1 MSAGWVAAQVRSRS
15 LTSRSVGPAQAR
27 AIARSG
33 SLAGALA
40 VLATTHYGERLR
52 SGPSLAEAER
62 AVFATV
68 LWNIRVL
75 AGWSPAL
82 GASRLRVLA
91 GGFELANIRGELA
104 RIEGRSVPDPYEL
117 GSLASVPR
125 HAQPSSTIELRET
138 LKRSP
143 WGDPGVLDAP
153 GILVALQISLVRRVV
168 ENVPEAGEW
177 AAGYGALLLAR
188 LVIAGTSLVPDSVP
202 EANARAV
209 LGRSAPIA
217 RTLHDLAAA
226 LPVAVAP
233 VLDGATGPEDLWS
246 CEARWWSQLW
256 RSGEEGVRC
265 GSAQPATAVAAV
277 AAMCADAWRVRVA
290 LEIAA
295 RAGRGI
301 ELLDA
306 VA

>member
-1 MSAGWVAAQVRSRS
+1 M
-15 LTSRSVGPAQAR
+15 
-27 AIARSG
+27 
-33 SLAGALA
+33 
-40 VLATTHYGERLR
+40 LATTHYGERLR
-52 SGPSLAEAER
+52 SGLSLEEVER

-75 AGWSPAL
+75 AGWSPSL

-91 GGFELANIRGELA
+91 AAFELTNMRGELA
-104 RIEGRSVPDPYEL
+104 RIEGRSVGEPYEL
-117 GSLASVPR
+117 GSLASLPR
-125 HAQPSSTIELRET
+125 HAQPSSTLELRET

-143 WGDPGVLDAP
+143 WGDPGALDAP
-153 GILVALQISLVRRVV
+153 AMLVALEISFVRRVV
-168 ENVPEAGEW
+168 ENVPEASAW

-188 LVIAGTSLVPDSVP
+188 LVAAGTSLVPGSVP

-209 LGRSAPIA
+209 FGHRAPAA

-226 LPVAVAP
+226 LSVSVAP
-233 VLDGATGPEDLWS
+233 VLDGATEPEDLWS

-256 RSGEEGVRC
+256 RSGEEGVRR
-265 GSAQPATAVAAV
+265 GGADPATAVSAV